1 MEGNM
6 VEPSSVKGRDVGP
19 MCSGGEPEGMEC
31 VTKGMSTRL
40 QAELEALKL
49 ACQRP
54 HYIIEPARKIRH
66 FSGEGR
72 NDEVSIE
79 DFVRGIRDL
88 WELRPYLSP
97 QEKTATII
105 ANISGPA
112 RVEVDL
118 QPPHIRSNPEALLDA
133 LTSAFEVIIPVR
145 EAEIA
150 FLMSQQRRSESLLE
164 FSHRLFKEFTT
175 AIRQEKREGIDCFKE
190 ERLRDQYAYGVRD
203 PELRRELFRFIVQH
217 PQISFQ
223 SLRNYAFKL
232 ENQNKD
238 AARAQEQWSEVL
250 LAKLAKLEKQL
261 EEIKGSGY
269 NILLS
274 STNANSLSSQQH
286 QGSGYN
292 SLPSS
297 TNPLSSQ
304 PHSQRRPTQRHT
316 KHSNQNRIRPTA
328 PPGLVWS
335 RTKRGFFPYTDDGSP
350 VCTQCWEVGHV
361 RRHCQQSPQLTAE
374 VQSVSNSEPIVSQPT
389 HQVEQ
394 RTNEQQADAM
404 YNTDA
409 SHSIQTSRNRNFN
422 SGQPNKNR
430 HNRVRR
436 PDRQRRNYKHFN
448 QPQRRFRSLLPIT
461 LSTASQT
468 LWIEEDRPLCMTD
481 GTSTL
486 QTGKVLVVPEDTD
499 KKQLFRFS
507 ETY

>member
-1 MEGNM
+1 MERNM
-6 VEPSSVKGRDVGP
+6 VEPSSVKGGDVGP
-19 MCSGGEPEGMEC
+19 TCNGGEPEGMEC
-31 VTKGMSTRL
+31 VTKGMLTRL

-49 ACQRP
+49 ACQRS
-54 HYIIEPARKIRH
+54 HYIIEPTRKIRQ
-66 FSGEGR
+66 FSGDGR
-72 NDEVSIE
+72 NVEVSIE
-79 DFVRGIRDL
+79 DFVREIRDL

-97 QEKTATII
+97 QEKTATILE
-105 ANISGPA
+105 NISGPA

-118 QPPHIRSNPEALLDA
+118 QPPHIRSDPEALLDA

-145 EAEIA
+145 EAEIT

-175 AIRQEKREGIDCFKE
+175 AIRQEQREGIDCFKE
-190 ERLRDQYAYGVRD
+190 ERLRDQFAYGVRD
-203 PELRRELFRFIVQH
+203 PELRRELFRFIAQH

-261 EEIKGSGY
+261 EEIK
-269 NILLS
+269 
-274 STNANSLSSQQH
+274 
-286 QGSGYN
+286 GSGYN

-374 VQSVSNSEPIVSQPT
+374 VQSVCNSEPIVSQPT

-394 RTNEQQADAM
+394 RTNEPQADAM

-422 SGQPNKNR
+422 TGQPNKNR

-436 PDRQRRNYKHFN
+436 PDRQRRNYRHFN
-448 QPQRRFRSLLPIT
+448 QPQRRFHSLLPIT
-461 LSTASQT
+461 LSTASQS
-468 LWIEEDRPLCMTD
+468 LCLEKDRPLCMTD

-486 QTGKVLVVPEDTD
+486 QTGKMLVVPEDTD
-499 KKQLFRFS
+499 KKQLFQFS

>member
-1 MEGNM
+1 M
-6 VEPSSVKGRDVGP
+6 R
-19 MCSGGEPEGMEC
+19 
-31 VTKGMSTRL
+31 
-40 QAELEALKL
+40 Q
-49 ACQRP
+49 
-54 HYIIEPARKIRH
+54 
-66 FSGEGR
+66 FSGDGR
-72 NDEVSIE
+72 NVVVSIE
-79 DFVRGIRDL
+79 DFVREIRDL
-88 WELRPYLSP
+88 WEFRPYLSP

-112 RVEVDL
+112 RLEIDL
-118 QPPHIRSNPEALLDA
+118 QPPHIRSDPEALLDA

-150 FLMSQQRRSESLLE
+150 FLMWLQRRSESLLE

-190 ERLRDQYAYGVRD
+190 ERLRDQYAYEVRD
-203 PELRRELFRFIVQH
+203 PELHRELFRFIAQH

-238 AARAQEQWSEVL
+238 VARAQEQWSEVL

-269 NILLS
+269 N
-274 STNANSLSSQQH
+274 
-286 QGSGYN
+286 

-304 PHSQRRPTQRHT
+304 PHCQRRPTQRHT

-335 RTKRGFFPYTDDGSP
+335 RTKKGFIPYTDNGSP
-350 VCTQCWEVGHV
+350 VCTNCWEAGHV
-361 RRHCQQSPQLTAE
+361 GRQCQPSPQLTAE
-374 VQSVSNSEPIVSQPT
+374 VQSVCNSEPIVSQPT

-394 RTNEQQADAM
+394 RTSEQQADAI

-409 SHSIQTSRNRNFN
+409 SHSIQTYPASRNRNFK
-422 SGQPNKNR
+422 GRQPNQTRLRKT
-430 HNRVRR
+430 H
-436 PDRQRRNYKHFN
+436 RQKRNYKQLN
-448 QPQRRFRSLLPIT
+448 QPQRRTRSLLPTT

-468 LWIEEDRPLCMTD
+468 SWVEKDVSFNEKPDRPLYMTD
-481 GTSTL
+481 GLSTL
-486 QTGKVLVVPEDTD
+486 QTGKMFVVPKDTD
-499 KKQLFRFS
+499 KNQLFQFS